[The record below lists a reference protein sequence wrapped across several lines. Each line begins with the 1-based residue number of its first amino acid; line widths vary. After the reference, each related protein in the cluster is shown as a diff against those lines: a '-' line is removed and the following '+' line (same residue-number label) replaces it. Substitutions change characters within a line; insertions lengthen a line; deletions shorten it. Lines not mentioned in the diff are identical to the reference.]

1 VFFFPSPSSHFFI
14 FQFVAFF
21 VIFKLLNTIFAAIWH
36 SKTDSEKML
45 SKLQD
50 AHIYFSGVKLD
61 LILFFAPHQ
70 HIPQSAHQD
79 NLGEPRRA
87 RRAGRAVRGSLF
99 AHTLTAHF
107 VRYKGTL
114 RAATISLAARFA
126 SFLPQS

>member
-61 LILFFAPHQ
+61 LILFLAPHQ

-87 RRAGRAVRGSLF
+87 RRAGAPLMRPHLPSRFGS
-99 AHTLTAHF
+99 
-107 VRYKGTL
+107 
-114 RAATISLAARFA
+114 SCSRFA
-126 SFLPQS
+126 IRSYPYSALCAL